1 MQKKQI
7 GTENGF
13 IEYEIR
19 NSKAVITGFQ
29 GTAAR
34 IRLPGQIEGCPVA
47 TVERKA
53 FLSSK
58 SLCAV
63 GFPDSIEEVGDWAF
77 AHCDNLTELSFPR
90 KEVRF
95 GRAVFKNCGKLKRI
109 QIRKQWEDSQPGAA
123 DFRNRPSGIPAD
135 AVEQPPP
142 AAPELLAA
150 TVTMLDAYYLLDLQR
165 AGNGEWL
172 EKWDTKLRSVL
183 HAPDQEGYIS
193 QSVYG
198 EEDYIGTDLEEYI
211 SERRREKVR
220 LAFLRLLHPQA
231 LPPDL
236 KEELEN
242 YLRSLTKGQPGEEAW
257 LVLKEEHGSHREYYK
272 LFAELDCVTEDNC
285 DAILEDIGEENPEM
299 KAFFL
304 KHREKQREGEADFF
318 ESLEL

>member
-1 MQKKQI
+1 MQKRQTE
-7 GTENGF
+7 TENGF
-13 IEYEIR
+13 IEYEIKD
-19 NSKAVITGFQ
+19 SKAVITGFQ

-47 TVERKA
+47 AVERKA
-53 FLSSK
+53 FLSNK
-58 SLCAV
+58 SLYAV
-63 GFPDSIEEVGDWAF
+63 SFPDSIEEVGDWAF
-77 AHCDNLTELSFPR
+77 AHCDNLTELSFPGR
-90 KEVRF
+90 EVRF

-109 QIRKQWEDSQPGAA
+109 QIRNQREDGQPGTP
-123 DFRNRPSGIPAD
+123 DSRNQLSATPAD
-135 AVEQPPP
+135 AAEPPP
-142 AAPELLAA
+142 AVPELLAA

-172 EKWDTKLRSVL
+172 EKWDTKLLSVL
-183 HAPDQEGYIS
+183 HTPDQEGYIS

-220 LAFLRLLHPQA
+220 LAYLRLLHPQA
-231 LPPDL
+231 LHPAL
-236 KEELEN
+236 KEELET

-257 LVLKEEHGSHREYYK
+257 LVLKQEYSSHSEYYK
-272 LFAELDCVTEDNC
+272 LFASLRCITEDNC
-285 DAILEDIGEENPEM
+285 DTILEDIGEDNPEM

-304 KHREKQREGEADFF
+304 KHREEQREGTTDFF